1 MFGAHALIIFTSLR
15 AILLAVNWPDL
26 PQHVIPIV
34 KSFVIGFRMDLAVI
48 FVLSLPFVFYAALMP
63 DRFFQNKWHL
73 RAIEGLYIA
82 GLFAFIFLNAADYF
96 FFDEFNSRFNYIA
109 IDYLFSSP
117 TEVVGN
123 IWASYPVLV
132 VVFVVGLL
140 TYLLHR
146 PLHPIFDAWANEP
159 LSWRTRLAAP
169 PVMVLV
175 TAFFLKTV
183 GISMVSTDPNRIMGE
198 VGSNGFYTF
207 GYALLT
213 DDMNYHDYY
222 QTIGEQEAF
231 ARVRSRIFSTNDRA
245 LNRPDNPLLRR
256 VPARKGLGK
265 INVVIILEESLG
277 AKFSAKLRGHPLNLT
292 PMLDRLMPKSLV
304 FTRFYS
310 TGTRTVRGLEA
321 VLASFPPIPG
331 ASIVK
336 RPHPHR
342 VATLA
347 RTLKAAGYETLFIYG
362 GRGMFDNMKGFALN
376 NGFDRFIEQSDFP
389 TSTFSTVW
397 GVCDEDT
404 FSKSLET
411 FDRLHAEKKP
421 FFATILTVSNHKPY
435 TYPKG
440 RIDLDPDQH
449 SRDHAVKYADWALG
463 QFFEKAP
470 SHAFFKNTLFVVLG
484 DHGARVYG
492 ADFIPIESYEV
503 PMIMYAPSL
512 LPQARA
518 IDTVGSS
525 MDVAP
530 TILGLMGLAY
540 DSTFFGRDLLT
551 ITPEK
556 GYALVQHDRD
566 VGLFDG
572 EQLAVL
578 SAPKTVRAYR
588 FEPSTKRFSP
598 AQKETAQAQSMILDA
613 ISFYQT
619 AFDLYMRG
627 SYKDTSDEGE

>member
-1 MFGAHALIIFTSLR
+1 MRRNQSRIFIPILFGAHALIIFTSLR

-245 LNRPDNPLLRR
+245 LNRPDNPLLRH

-265 INVVIILEESLG
+265 VNVVII
-277 AKFSAKLRGHPLNLT
+277 
-292 PMLDRLMPKSLV
+292 
-304 FTRFYS
+304 
-310 TGTRTVRGLEA
+310 
-321 VLASFPPIPG
+321 
-331 ASIVK
+331 
-336 RPHPHR
+336 
-342 VATLA
+342 
-347 RTLKAAGYETLFIYG
+347 
-362 GRGMFDNMKGFALN
+362 
-376 NGFDRFIEQSDFP
+376 
-389 TSTFSTVW
+389 
-397 GVCDEDT
+397 
-404 FSKSLET
+404 
-411 FDRLHAEKKP
+411 
-421 FFATILTVSNHKPY
+421 
-435 TYPKG
+435 
-440 RIDLDPDQH
+440 
-449 SRDHAVKYADWALG
+449 
-463 QFFEKAP
+463 
-470 SHAFFKNTLFVVLG
+470 
-484 DHGARVYG
+484 
-492 ADFIPIESYEV
+492 
-503 PMIMYAPSL
+503 
-512 LPQARA
+512 
-518 IDTVGSS
+518 
-525 MDVAP
+525 
-530 TILGLMGLAY
+530 
-540 DSTFFGRDLLT
+540 
-551 ITPEK
+551 
-556 GYALVQHDRD
+556 
-566 VGLFDG
+566 
-572 EQLAVL
+572 
-578 SAPKTVRAYR
+578 
-588 FEPSTKRFSP
+588 
-598 AQKETAQAQSMILDA
+598 
-613 ISFYQT
+613 
-619 AFDLYMRG
+619 
-627 SYKDTSDEGE
+627 